1 MDLLVKLYDLPP
13 PAGPGE
19 GEAAADG
26 ITIRRALAPEREPVL
41 AWVERRFG
49 PGWRG
54 EAAAAFGTC
63 PARIM
68 LAVREGSAG
77 TGQVLGFACWD
88 VTARGLF
95 GPTGVDEA
103 ARGLGLGRALLL
115 AALRAMAAEGYAYAV
130 IGGAGPVDFY
140 AKACGAVPIP
150 GSEPGLYRGLIRA
163 G

>member
-1 MDLLVKLYDLPP
+1 MDLLVKLYDLP
-13 PAGPGE
+13 
-19 GEAAADG
+19 AADGVAPAAG

-54 EAAAAFGTC
+54 EAAAGFGTC
-63 PARIM
+63 PARVM
-68 LAVREGSAG
+68 LAVREGAG
-77 TGQVLGFACWD
+77 GAGEVLGFACWD

-103 ARGLGLGRALLL
+103 ARGLGLGKALLL
-115 AALRAMAAEGYAYAV
+115 ATLRAMAADGYAYAV

-150 GSEPGLYRGLIRA
+150 GSEPGLYKGLIRA